1 MTDAP
6 TLAPKPAPAPGSTL
20 PERLAACRNLSA
32 AESAITSW
40 FERNHHAL
48 PFESAAAVA
57 AGAGVS
63 EMSVSRFVR
72 RLGYPSFRAF
82 KAELR
87 AQSRRQ
93 GRPGMGEAM
102 GEALDDRLSRWSL
115 PEAGGAALA
124 EVLRR
129 EVEAIIDAYELA
141 QGPAWREAMG
151 VVAGAGRVSVAG
163 FQASK
168 GLALDFATRLKWVR
182 PGVRFVEGTSGT
194 WSEIFAEEAE
204 GGTSCVVLVD
214 TAAYAR
220 TSFRLA
226 ELCRRQDLPLVIVTD
241 RFGAWARRYT
251 PHVLSVS
258 THVGTYWD
266 SSAGLAALLGLMVN
280 DVTARLGGSATERLR
295 RLSALGEHFEAFA
308 YDPDR
313 QAGPGRS
320 ESHDAPESHQTGGT

>member
-1 MTDAP
+1 MTFAP
-6 TLAPKPAPAPGSTL
+6 TL
-20 PERLAACRNLSA
+20 PERLAACRDLSI
-32 AESAITSW
+32 AESAVASW

-93 GRPGMGEAM
+93 GVPGLDEMIDG
-102 GEALDDRLSRWSL
+102 ALDDRLRRWSL
-115 PEAGGAALA
+115 PEAGGAAL
-124 EVLRR
+124 EDMLRR
-129 EVEAIIDAYELA
+129 EVEAIVDAYELA
-141 QGPAWREAMG
+141 RRPAWREALDM
-151 VVAGAGRVSVAG
+151 VAGAGRVSVTG

-168 GLALDFATRLKWVR
+168 GLALDLATRLEWVR

-194 WSEIFAEEAE
+194 WSEIFGEEAE
-204 GGTSCVVLVD
+204 GSTSCVILVD

-220 TSFRLA
+220 ASFRIG
-226 ELCRRQDLPLVIVTD
+226 ELCVRRNLPLVIVTD

-266 SSAGLAALLGLMVN
+266 STAGLAALLGLLVN
-280 DVTARLGGSATERLR
+280 DVTARLGPAATERLQ

-308 YDPDR
+308 YDADR
-313 QAGPGRS
+313 PARPGR
-320 ESHDAPESHQTGGT
+320 PESHAPEDP